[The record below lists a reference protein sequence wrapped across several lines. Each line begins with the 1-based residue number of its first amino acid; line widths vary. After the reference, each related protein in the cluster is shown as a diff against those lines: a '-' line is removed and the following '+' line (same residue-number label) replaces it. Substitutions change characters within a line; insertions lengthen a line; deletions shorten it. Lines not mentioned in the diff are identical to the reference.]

1 MRAIETDRCKDRS
14 FSEGRSALR
23 LAMLLLS
30 VAAFAPGRGKGRGIS
45 PPSDPGEGT
54 LAVTTNDGKEKRPLI
69 AELIITLPLRLSAG
83 LQKEKKNLK
92 TKAAWR
98 LFCLTTAV

>member
-1 MRAIETDRCKDRS
+1 
-14 FSEGRSALR
+14 
-23 LAMLLLS
+23 MLLLS

-92 TKAAWR
+92 TKAALR
-98 LFCLTTAV
+98 LFRLTTAV